1 MEEGLHINPT
11 VLNVEEIYRSALNDG
26 RVYVVLSP
34 DGKLRRL
41 TREEVEEFVFKSHGG
56 TLPDLD
62 YSALEQRYLALL
74 SGGIRGRKADQI
86 IVDEIAQL
94 QDETEVIPNKPH
106 IKSNNRTKR
115 RSTRCLSILVPR
127 EGIND

>member
-115 RSTRCLSILVPR
+115 SKHPLPFYLGSRRR
-127 EGIND
+127 Y

>member
-1 MEEGLHINPT
+1 MKEGLHINPT

-34 DGKLRRL
+34 DGKFRRL
-41 TREEVEEFVFKSHGG
+41 TREEVEGFVFKSHGG

-106 IKSNNRTKR
+106 IKANNRTKR
-115 RSTRCLSILVPR
+115 SKHPLPFYLGSRRR
-127 EGIND
+127 Y